1 MIPLVIQDEFII
13 KGVLRCPLSLLP
25 NSHTIG
31 CSRYSLLAWIGTFL
45 WHALEGFYPNRI
57 RVIPKRKRFP
67 SQRPSR
73 NSSHAHGDGLPQLP
87 ALPLLPL
94 PPGNLFTNPQRQR
107 PTPHGRRLTTYSDC
121 DQALRYECVDRGS
134 VMGPTDARYGPSGQ
148 RLSAAVSSSNDI
160 LPGKACSPLGQV
172 TVGLLPGT
180 LATAGQ
186 RTPQGAPVRY
196 TG

>member
-1 MIPLVIQDEFII
+1 MLWKVFTRIAS
-13 KGVLRCPLSLLP
+13 GSSLSENGFLASAPVETPATPTETVCLSYLLYLCYLCLQAIYLQTHSA
-25 NSHTIG
+25 N
-31 CSRYSLLAWIGTFL
+31 A
-45 WHALEGFYPNRI
+45 
-57 RVIPKRKRFP
+57 
-67 SQRPSR
+67 
-73 NSSHAHGDGLPQLP
+73 
-87 ALPLLPL
+87 
-94 PPGNLFTNPQRQR
+94 QR
-107 PTPHGRRLTTYSDC
+107 PTAGDLTTYSDC

>member
-1 MIPLVIQDEFII
+1 MCMAP
-13 KGVLRCPLSLLP
+13 RSLKQG
-25 NSHTIG
+25 S
-31 CSRYSLLAWIGTFL
+31 TFSGML
-45 WHALEGFYPNRI
+45 WKAFYPNRI
-57 RVIPKRKRFP
+57 RVTPKRQRFP
-67 SQRPSR
+67 SPRPSR
-73 NSSHAHGDGLPQLP
+73 YPSHAHGDGLPQ
-87 ALPLLPL
+87 LPL

>member
-1 MIPLVIQDEFII
+1 MATAKSAGIGELEFTSALSTAGCSCLLSPTHEAMIPLVIQDEFII

-25 NSHTIG
+25 NSHTHYWMLEVLPAG
-31 CSRYSLLAWIGTFL
+31 VDWHFL

-57 RVIPKRKRFP
+57 RVIPKRQRFP

-73 NSSHAHGDGLPQLP
+73 YSSHAHGDGLPQLP

-94 PPGNLFTNPQRQR
+94 PPGTLFTSPQRQR

-134 VMGPTDARYGPSGQ
+134 VMGHTDARYGPSGQ
-148 RLSAAVSSSNDI
+148 RRSAGRF
-160 LPGKACSPLGQV
+160 LP
-172 TVGLLPGT
+172 
-180 LATAGQ
+180 
-186 RTPQGAPVRY
+186 
-196 TG
+196 